1 MRRRTLPARAAVAG
15 TAICALVSGCA
26 TAEAGPSQTV
36 LRVSSGL
43 SSLNIAW
50 TAGSVPWMEEVEERS
65 DGEVT
70 FETYT
75 GGELVEL
82 RSETHALESG
92 VIDIALMLPTYQP
105 DQYPLVEVTM
115 LPLRDSDTMIG
126 STAWKN
132 LVEGDE
138 EAFEGETY
146 HEWQFGSKG
155 LKALPL
161 HTTPEY
167 AVSTTGAAF
176 RSTADLRSLQLRTAS
191 RVQNITAELF
201 GANTVSIPNAEA
213 YDALSRGTIDGGFAA
228 VADWSNYG
236 LQDLYRTTLTGVNF
250 GHFNLSM
257 VMTEDTWNSLAPEVQ
272 GIMQQAIDDTY
283 EDAAG
288 TWIER
293 MDEIRDYNENEAGG
307 SFVDIADVPEEVRTP
322 IEDSSSGTWTEWTA
336 MLEDRGIPGRAAA
349 EQWAKAVEDAG
360 GQVPDNALEEPGGE

>member
-1 MRRRTLPARAAVAG
+1 MRRKLPPFRAAGAAVVA
-15 TAICALVSGCA
+15 CLLVSGCA
-26 TAEAGPSQTV
+26 TAEAGEQPTV

-50 TAGSVPWMEEVEERS
+50 TAGSIPWMEEVEEKT
-65 DGEVT
+65 DGDVT
-70 FETYT
+70 FESFT

-82 RSETHALESG
+82 RRETHALESE

-115 LPLRDSDTMIG
+115 LPLKESDTLVG

-138 EAFEGETY
+138 EVFDGQTY

-167 AVSTTGAAF
+167 SVSTTGAAF
-176 RSTADLRSLQLRTAS
+176 ESTEVLESLQLRTAS

-228 VADWSNYG
+228 IADWGNYG

-257 VMTEDTWNSLAPEVQ
+257 VMTEDTWNSLDPEVR
-272 GIMQQAIDDTY
+272 GIMQQALEDTY
-283 EDAAG
+283 EPAAN

-293 MDEIRDYNENEAGG
+293 MDEMRSYNEDEVDGR
-307 SFVDIADVPEEVRTP
+307 FVDLADVPEEVRAP
-322 IEDSSSGTWTEWTA
+322 IEESASGTWTEWVD
-336 MLEDRGIPGRAAA
+336 MLEARDLPGRAAA
-349 EQWAKAVEDAG
+349 EQWKKAIEDAG
-360 GQVPDNALEEPGGE
+360 GEVPNGALEDGD